1 MQFFT
6 FRFSR
11 HVLSS
16 LALVAAGCVVSA
28 ADFTTAKLPLANV
41 DAPLSF
47 YGFATGNELVRSSF
61 ANTTFG
67 PVIAPPLNPGVF
79 DIVIAPGASLAANA
93 AALAAFNRAAAAWES
108 RISDPI
114 TITIDANLGVG
125 FGMIGST
132 SSVVLQG
139 GFNEIRDHLVA
150 DAAGHASDSII
161 ASLPTAEQFSA
172 KVPDGVTLDGNLIG
186 TKASLKAMGFEGLDT
201 LYGVSDA
208 SIIFNTDFSFD
219 FDRSD
224 GLTPGTIDFETV
236 AEHEIGHALGFF
248 SIVDS
253 IDSGALAI
261 GPTVLDLF
269 RFSRG
274 VAGEDPASANDFTT
288 FQRNLIPGADTNS
301 DDIANEYRMSTG
313 VTKGD
318 GHQAGHWKDDE
329 LTGQYIGIMDPTLAN
344 GTFELATET
353 DFRALDLIGYDVVPE
368 PSAFAALLA
377 GGMGLLGM
385 RRARRRQL
393 ARSRF
398 LNYPFAHIHDDA

>member
-1 MQFFT
+1 MQLST
-6 FRFSR
+6 FGFSR
-11 HVLSS
+11 LLFSG
-16 LALVAAGCVVSA
+16 LALAAANSVVLA
-28 ADFTTAKLPLANV
+28 RDFTTARLPLADV

-47 YGFATGNELVRSSF
+47 YGFATGNELIRSSLENVNF
-61 ANTTFG
+61 QTT
-67 PVIAPPLNPGVF
+67 IAPPLNPGVF
-79 DIVIAPGASLAANA
+79 DIVIVPGSGLAANS

-114 TITIDANLGVG
+114 TITIDGNLGAG
-125 FGMIGST
+125 FGMIGAT

-139 GFNEIRDHLVA
+139 GFNEVRDHLVA
-150 DAAGHASDSII
+150 DAGHTADAIL

-172 KVPDGVTLDGNLIG
+172 KLPDGVTLDGNLIA
-186 TKASLKAMGFEGLDT
+186 TKASLKAMGFENLDSQ
-201 LYGVSDA
+201 YGVSDA

-224 GLTPGTIDFETV
+224 GITPGTVDFESA

-274 VAGEDPASANDFTT
+274 VAGEDPSSTDDFTT
-288 FQRNLIPGADTNS
+288 FKRNLIPGADTNT
-301 DDIANEYRMSTG
+301 DDLANEYRMSTG
-313 VTKGD
+313 LTKGD
-318 GHQAGHWKDDE
+318 GRQAGHWKDDE
-329 LTGQYIGIMDPTLAN
+329 LTGQYIGIMNATLAN
-344 GTFELATET
+344 GTVELATEA

-368 PSAFAALLA
+368 PTAFAALLVL
-377 GGMGLLGM
+377 GMGLLGM
-385 RRARRRQL
+385 RRARRR
-393 ARSRF
+393 
-398 LNYPFAHIHDDA
+398 